1 MSVNDVP
8 LLLAALLP
16 DLGAGIMTLLAYLV
30 IGLAPAVGI
39 AYAIYV
45 LLTLP
50 LRRNER
56 ARMFLNLLELG
67 IKEGQAPEAVIASA
81 SASRDRSLGVRFHW
95 LAAHIEQG
103 LRLSEALERVPR
115 LLPPQVCAML
125 RIGERIDEVQK
136 VFPACRWLLRD
147 SVSQVRGALNYLLLA
162 VFAITPGLFIIL
174 FWLKKALLPQFM
186 AIYASLEEGMSLPAF
201 TRLIFNDSPALLAI
215 QLGVLAILWGVTLA
229 YLGGPRLHGWI
240 HRLAPGLQDGFL
252 ARLPWRNHRLR
263 RDFSAMLAL
272 LLDAGAPEA
281 EAVRLAAE
289 STANQTFIRRG
300 QRVCARLQQGV
311 SLPEALRAMDNTPEL
326 HWRLAHALRRGAG
339 FVRALGGWHE
349 ALDARAFQWEQ
360 AAAQVLTTG
369 LVLVSGLVVG
379 GFAIGIFLVI
389 VQIINTGC
397 LW

>member
-16 DLGAGIMTLLAYLV
+16 DLGAGIMTFLVYLV

-95 LAAHIEQG
+95 LAAHIEEG

-136 VFPACRWLLRD
+136 VFLPLASAGQCLP
-147 SVSQVRGALNYLLLA
+147 GA
-162 VFAITPGLFIIL
+162 
-174 FWLKKALLPQFM
+174 
-186 AIYASLEEGMSLPAF
+186 
-201 TRLIFNDSPALLAI
+201 
-215 QLGVLAILWGVTLA
+215 
-229 YLGGPRLHGWI
+229 
-240 HRLAPGLQDGFL
+240 
-252 ARLPWRNHRLR
+252 R
-263 RDFSAMLAL
+263 RA
-272 LLDAGAPEA
+272 
-281 EAVRLAAE
+281 
-289 STANQTFIRRG
+289 
-300 QRVCARLQQGV
+300 
-311 SLPEALRAMDNTPEL
+311 
-326 HWRLAHALRRGAG
+326 
-339 FVRALGGWHE
+339 
-349 ALDARAFQWEQ
+349 
-360 AAAQVLTTG
+360 
-369 LVLVSGLVVG
+369 
-379 GFAIGIFLVI
+379 
-389 VQIINTGC
+389 
-397 LW
+397 